1 MKQWIAGRL
10 KIWLK
15 AAVILG
21 ILGMEAVMAV
31 NIFMML
37 RVKDRIVKPGD
48 PALSQKADCIM
59 ILGCGVK
66 KDGSPTGMLKDRL
79 DEGIRLYQ
87 QGVSDRLLMSGDH
100 GRKDYDEVNRMKE
113 YALERGVPSEAVF
126 MDHAGFSTYESM
138 YRARDIFQVKR
149 IVVVTQK
156 YHMYRALYVASA
168 MGLEAYGVASDPQPY
183 GGQLSRDIR
192 ELLARPKDLLY
203 TLFKPEPTYLGEVI
217 PVSGNGD
224 ATNDR

>member
-21 ILGMEAVMAV
+21 ILGMAAVMAV

-48 PALSQKADCIM
+48 PALYQKADCIM

-138 YRARDIFQVKR
+138 YRARDIFQVKQ

-168 MGLEAYGVASDPQPY
+168 MGLEAYGVASDPRPY
-183 GGQLSRDIR
+183 GGQLYRDIR

-203 TLFKPEPTYLGEVI
+203 TLFKPEPAYLGEVI